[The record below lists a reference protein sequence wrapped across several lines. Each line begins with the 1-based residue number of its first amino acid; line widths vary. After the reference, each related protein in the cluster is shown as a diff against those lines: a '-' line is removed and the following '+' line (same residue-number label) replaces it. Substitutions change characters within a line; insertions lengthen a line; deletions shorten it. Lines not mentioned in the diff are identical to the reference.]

1 MLTIRKE
8 QMAVFREPAIND
20 YVKRMVVHFKRDFS
34 GEVRGVGRREDSRDG
49 QVRHRRTASYGIT
62 SEGDVRKYIDLML
75 MFGLDFDQ
83 DTATAVGLCDPRQSG
98 DDKTDHKN
106 QSPLQGTEEAGEAR
120 KSKPWRMV
128 WTRSAAD
135 R

>member
-20 YVKRMVVHFKRDFS
+20 YVKRMVVHLNETFPEKCEALGDAKI
-34 GEVRGVGRREDSRDG
+34 RETVKYGIQRS
-49 QVRHRRTASYGIT
+49 ASYGIT

-83 DTATAVGLCDPRQSG
+83 DPQLPWASAILG
-98 DDKTDHKN
+98 N
-106 QSPLQGTEEAGEAR
+106 QAIINPTTKINRLYKELKKQERLAR
-120 KSKPWRMV
+120 
-128 WTRSAAD
+128 ANHGG
-135 R
+135 